1 MSKHLRAKNTS
12 THVHVCACVP
22 RMCMYVHVWRGE
34 MRCMY
39 VCVCVGACVFK
50 AVHSLGAEYN
60 VLLFYSLVCLS

>member
-1 MSKHLRAKNTS
+1 
-12 THVHVCACVP
+12 
-22 RMCMYVHVWRGE
+22 